1 MTSLLNCRARMTG
14 PTAWSALLWLVLC
27 MVSLGPCRAADSGAQ
42 QSILIL
48 GDSLSAGYGIA
59 LQDAWPSL
67 LATRLVQEGYPYRV
81 VNASISGETTA
92 GGARRLAALLSAHHP
107 TIVVV
112 ALGANDGLRGLKV
125 AELRKNL
132 DAMLGAVL
140 ASDAVPLLLQ
150 VRVPPNYGPQYTAS
164 FEGVYGELFAR
175 DGVVAGPFLLEGFAA
190 EASAFQADGL
200 HPVAA
205 MQARILTTLW
215 PTLSNAM
222 DTAKQRETK
231 P

>member
-1 MTSLLNCRARMTG
+1 M
-14 PTAWSALLWLVLC
+14 
-27 MVSLGPCRAADSGAQ
+27 
-42 QSILIL
+42 
-48 GDSLSAGYGIA
+48 
-59 LQDAWPSL
+59 
-67 LATRLVQEGYPYRV
+67 

-92 GGARRLAALLSAHHP
+92 GGARRLAALLRAHHP
-107 TIVVV
+107 AIVVV

-125 AELRKNL
+125 AELRNNL

-140 ASDAVPLLLQ
+140 ASNAVPILLQ

-164 FEGVYGELFAR
+164 FEGVYSELFAR
-175 DGVVAGPFLLEGFAA
+175 DGVVAGPFLLEGFAT
-190 EASAFQADGL
+190 EPGAFQADGL

-215 PTLSNAM
+215 PTLSTAM
-222 DTAKQRETK
+222 DAGKQRDNQ